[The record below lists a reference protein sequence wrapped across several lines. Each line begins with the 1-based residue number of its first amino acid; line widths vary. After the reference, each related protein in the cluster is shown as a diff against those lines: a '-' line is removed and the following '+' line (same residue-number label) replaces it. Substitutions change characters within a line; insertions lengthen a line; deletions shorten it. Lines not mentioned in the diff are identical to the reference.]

1 MRKFEI
7 MKNKINESIILVG
20 QLGSQEITIGEGIE
34 KKYRLCLDDIFII
47 EFDNENEIREYIDNI
62 KFTTYNVNE

>member
-34 KKYRLCLDDIFII
+34 KKYRLCLNDIFII